1 MARGGAGVR
10 SSTRD
15 DAGRQRWLASRMT
28 CSPPL
33 TDAWM
38 CARGPPRV
46 RMVSVSLKVK
56 LGPSHSKR
64 GNQMKKRLS
73 WKEIRGVF
81 GRQSVVPGDTLVI
94 NDEEY
99 EVSRVG
105 SDGVE
110 FELAEPGDDDQDDDA
125 DPDSEE

>member
-1 MARGGAGVR
+1 
-10 SSTRD
+10 
-15 DAGRQRWLASRMT
+15 
-28 CSPPL
+28 
-33 TDAWM
+33 
-38 CARGPPRV
+38 
-46 RMVSVSLKVK
+46 
-56 LGPSHSKR
+56 
-64 GNQMKKRLS
+64 MKKRLS